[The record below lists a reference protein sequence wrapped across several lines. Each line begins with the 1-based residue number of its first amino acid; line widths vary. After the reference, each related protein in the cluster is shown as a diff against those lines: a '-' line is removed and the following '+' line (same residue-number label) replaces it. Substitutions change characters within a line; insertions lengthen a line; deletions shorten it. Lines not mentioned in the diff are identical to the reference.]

1 MDRSFA
7 ARVARPF
14 GAPASRRS
22 TRPGPSSTSSGRTA
36 AQLPNPLALP
46 GVLAGHARAALT
58 ALWRGR
64 LGRVA
69 LIAALLALPVLGGG
83 WLWVRSSPFV
93 SVQKVQISG
102 VSGPEA
108 AQIDAALTA
117 AARRMSTLD
126 VQPAALLAAAASYPV
141 VREVRAV
148 PRFPHGLRVEVL
160 EQPPVA
166 ALSFA
171 GARTAVAA
179 DGVVLGPALL
189 SGSLPTLAGYS
200 EPAVGQH
207 VHGANMLSYLAVI
220 GAAPAPLA
228 KLITKVYMGSEGLTV
243 AMHGGVLVYFGDA
256 STPHAKWLSFAR
268 VLADSSSKGASYVDV
283 RLPARPAAG
292 FPAGVAPPDETTSEA
307 DSAQETTGNSES
319 TIAALAA
326 ALTQAT
332 GVSAGTS
339 ASEAAG
345 TPSPPTESEASSG
358 ETAAPATETPS
369 ETPTGTS
376 TEAPTEATTPT
387 G

>member
-14 GAPASRRS
+14 GAQPSRRPARGPA
-22 TRPGPSSTSSGRTA
+22 TGTGRPAVHLPS
-36 AQLPNPLALP
+36 PLALP
-46 GVLAGHARAALT
+46 SALARHARRAL
-58 ALWRGR
+58 ALAWRHR

-69 LIAALLALPVLGGG
+69 VIVALVSLPVVGVG
-83 WLWVRSSPFV
+83 WLWVRHSPFV
-93 SVQKVQISG
+93 SVQKVQIGG
-102 VSGPEA
+102 VSGPDA
-108 AQIDAALTA
+108 PQIEGALDA

-126 VQPAALLAAAASYPV
+126 VQPAALRAAVASYPI

-148 PRFPHGLRVEVL
+148 PRFPHGLRIEVI

-179 DGVVLGPALL
+179 DGVVLGPGLL
-189 SGSLPTLAGYS
+189 ASDLPTVTGYA
-200 EPAVGQH
+200 EPAVGQR
-207 VHGANMLSYLAVI
+207 VHGPDMLAYLAVI

-243 AMHGGVLVYFGDA
+243 TMRDGLLAYFGDA
-256 STPHAKWLSFAR
+256 STPHAKWLSLAS
-268 VLADSSSKGASYVDV
+268 VLADPGSKGASYVDV

-292 FPAGVAPPDETTSEA
+292 FPAGVAPPDAATSEA

-332 GVSAGTS
+332 GVSASTS

-345 TPSPPTESEASSG
+345 TPSPPTESKGAGSEQQSSEA
-358 ETAAPATETPS
+358 ATTPS
-369 ETPTGTS
+369 
-376 TEAPTEATTPT
+376 EAPTETPT
-387 G
+387 EPASEAAAPTG